1 MTMTTTKRATTTYT
15 TKHSYCYI
23 KMVYCYFLA
32 TTASTV
38 SIRRMIDRSS
48 ATRSLVVGAF
58 SAPRITIKQRGV
70 REHRR
75 MQYFSSTATAATSR
89 SRTLSSSFSTAL
101 SSSSSATPIKEQQQ
115 KIPRPQ
121 KLEQKSPTSTTAT
134 AAVVDN
140 PPPLLNL
147 HTITLEEL
155 QELVV
160 SWGYPKFRGKQIY
173 SWIRDKGFT
182 NPNDMNNLPIALRN
196 TLVQFTSRKNEDG
209 NSESS
214 QDQDAGGGALSLAFE
229 AISKDGTRKRAYELR
244 DGQLIESVLM
254 GPYEDGRYTA
264 CISSQAGCA
273 MGCVFCATGQ
283 MGFAR
288 QLSSDE
294 IFEQVSRFSSELKRE
309 NDASKRLS
317 NVVFMGMGEPLANY
331 RNVVDAVNRINSEL
345 GIGARKITVSTV
357 GVVPNIKKLFAEN
370 TKMPQVRLAVS
381 LHCADDE
388 ERTKLLPANSRYG
401 GLHELMTTLRD
412 YIDTTGRRVTL
423 EWALIA
429 NQNDGIDTARQLGNL
444 IIKYKLRRDMV
455 HVNVIP
461 LNPTD
466 GFAGAKPS
474 NVKRVNAFC
483 NCLKND
489 FSITATP
496 RVRRGIDIDA
506 GCGQLKAKI
515 QKKEEKKKILRLEQE
530 QEQQPELGLKPE
542 EQQATLSDFIPEQ
555 QQSMVGV
562 YDDGND
568 DDDEA
573 VEQQQV
579 QQQHLVEFTLADNA
593 VDFEFDDF
601 ENPEYEQDSDDMA
614 DALRVVSLVE
624 QGSFS
629 TKPPPLQVKQQS
641 QSQQPI
647 LVVDDEPE
655 EEERAVKGPTTT
667 IVDEDA
673 VRKAKKKRKKLLRN
687 LKQIKKLKDLLS
699 SGDVTALNR
708 EQLDKIAN
716 EEAWR
721 IEVEDLEHNLKS

>member
-1 MTMTTTKRATTTYT
+1 
-15 TKHSYCYI
+15 
-23 KMVYCYFLA
+23 MVCCYFLA
-32 TTASTV
+32 TTAS
-38 SIRRMIDRSS
+38 SSMRRMVGSRPASLGFFVEAFVTQKHTANSNKGRSF
-48 ATRSLVVGAF
+48 V
-58 SAPRITIKQRGV
+58 
-70 REHRR
+70 
-75 MQYFSSTATAATSR
+75 
-89 SRTLSSSFSTAL
+89 SSSSWSPAKVLFST
-101 SSSSSATPIKEQQQ
+101 SSSSSATEKKQR
-115 KIPRPQ
+115 IPRPTKFQ
-121 KLEQKSPTSTTAT
+121 PTAGVP
-134 AAVVDN
+134 ADN

-147 HTITLEEL
+147 HTITLDEL

-173 SWIRDKGFT
+173 GWIRDKGVT
-182 NPNDMNNLPIALRN
+182 NPNDMKNIPKGLRQ
-196 TLVQFTSRKNEDG
+196 TIVQFTSRNTGGTGDVDD
-209 NSESS
+209 SS
-214 QDQDAGGGALSLAFE
+214 SPLDPDAGGGALSLAFE

-317 NVVFMGMGEPLANY
+317 NIVFMGMGEPLANY

-357 GVVPNIKKLFAEN
+357 GVVPSIKKLYSE
-370 TKMPQVRLAVS
+370 TTQMPQVRLAVS
-381 LHCADDE
+381 LHCANDD
-388 ERTKLLPANSRYG
+388 ERTKLLPANARYG
-401 GLHELMTTLRD
+401 GLTELMTTLRE

-429 NQNDGIDTARQLGNL
+429 HQNDGIDTARQLGNL
-444 IIKYKLRRDMV
+444 VRKHKLRRDMV

-461 LNPTD
+461 LNPTE
-466 GFAGAKPS
+466 GFVGAKPS

-483 NCLKND
+483 ECLKND
-489 FSITATP
+489 FGITATP

-515 QKKEEKKKILRLEQE
+515 QKKEEQKKRKEQLLLED
-530 QEQQPELGLKPE
+530 QQ
-542 EQQATLSDFIPEQ
+542 QQAATLSDFLHETQ
-555 QQSMVGV
+555 QAPVVGV
-562 YDDGND
+562 YEDDG
-568 DDDEA
+568 DEEEETNNTPTA
-573 VEQQQV
+573 IEPQLQQI
-579 QQQHLVEFTLADNA
+579 VEFTLAENA

-601 ENPEYEQDSDDMA
+601 ENPEYEQDSHDMSE
-614 DALRVVSLVE
+614 ALRLVSLVE
-624 QGSFS
+624 QGAFTSQPPS
-629 TKPPPLQVKQQS
+629 AKPAQS
-641 QSQQPI
+641 KPQAA
-647 LVVDDEPE
+647 LDDDDKP
-655 EEERAVKGPTTT
+655 VKGPTTT

-687 LKQIKKLKDLLS
+687 LKQIKKLKELYS
-699 SGDVTALNR
+699 NGEIAAFSR
-708 EQLDKIAN
+708 EQLEKIAK
-716 EEAWR
+716 EEDWR
-721 IEVEDLEHNLKS
+721 NEVEDLEHNLKS